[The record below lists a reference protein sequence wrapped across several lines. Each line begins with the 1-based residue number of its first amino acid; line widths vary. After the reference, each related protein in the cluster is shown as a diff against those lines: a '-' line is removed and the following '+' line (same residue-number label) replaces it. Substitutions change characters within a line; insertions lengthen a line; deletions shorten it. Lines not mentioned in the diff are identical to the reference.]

1 MWQKKIINEID
12 SKVFVY
18 ILHLLVK
25 PLRQAGLDSMEIV
38 KLLFSSLQTE
48 LAAPVYVCT
57 SCGSGI

>member
-1 MWQKKIINEID
+1 MWQKIFIKEIY

-38 KLLFSSLQTE
+38 KLLFCPLQTE
-48 LAAPVYVCT
+48 LAAPVYLCT
-57 SCGSGI
+57 SCGSGA